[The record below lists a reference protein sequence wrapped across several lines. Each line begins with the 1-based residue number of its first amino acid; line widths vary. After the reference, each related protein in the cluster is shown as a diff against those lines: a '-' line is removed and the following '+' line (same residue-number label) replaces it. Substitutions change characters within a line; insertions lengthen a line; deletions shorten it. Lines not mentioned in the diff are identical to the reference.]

1 MRPVGPLRSVARRRG
16 LRFEAGSLVLAPLR
30 AGTSEPVPIGQSL
43 DLSSE
48 VVLPRQRFLD
58 SLKFFLFT
66 SDQMCGVESAKRVD
80 FK

>member
-16 LRFEAGSLVLAPLR
+16 LRFEAGSLLR

-43 DLSSE
+43 DLCSE